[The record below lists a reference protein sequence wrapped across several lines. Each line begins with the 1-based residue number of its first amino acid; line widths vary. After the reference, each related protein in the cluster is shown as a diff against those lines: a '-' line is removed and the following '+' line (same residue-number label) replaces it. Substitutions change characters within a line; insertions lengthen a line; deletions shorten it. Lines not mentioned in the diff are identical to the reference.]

1 MKDYNLNY
9 RDIQFDKKKKK
20 SSLFAMALLNLIESD
35 GGFQI
40 NGRFVRLYEINY

>member
-9 RDIQFDKKKKK
+9 RDIQFDKKKK
-20 SSLFAMALLNLIESD
+20 SLLFAMALLNLIESD